1 MHLKKETI
9 GDCIIHCA
17 QKFKTSYALAFNN
30 EYFSYTEVHVLSDI
44 LADQFLNEGIIEN
57 DYVGLWGMNS
67 VNWIISF
74 LALTKIGAIPVLMNY
89 NYMPKEIHELI
100 SRFHLHHLLIGE
112 LPNPEYEAFNT
123 ASISTHSVKII
134 DIRSNTLKLKSFIP
148 TYDNISFKSKKS
160 TGDDYHKV
168 AAILFTS
175 GTTSGYKGVMLTHYN
190 VVNNSYAIATHLELT
205 KEDRI
210 CMPLPLFH
218 CFGIF
223 ACTLA
228 SLQSGSTL
236 HILQN
241 YRTSHI
247 LSCITKE
254 KCTVING
261 VPTNFLAMIHNA
273 NFEPHLVSTIRT
285 GLIAGSSILPQQL
298 KSIAAQFKNAHFLLA
313 YGQTEASPCISMT
326 TFNDL
331 YFEQFNSVGKPLP
344 YVEVKIVDPNTRSLC
359 PPNTIGE
366 IIARGYNLMAGYFEP
381 TTANSICAGWLYTED
396 LGFLDHEGYLH
407 ITGRKKEMIIRGGEN
422 ISPLEIE
429 NAILE
434 YAPVINV
441 KVIGTTNP
449 ILQEDITAC
458 LIVNDCYDQNEL
470 VSLLHSLLSP
480 YKIPANFLVFDAF
493 PLLASKKLDLVMLR
507 KYAEE
512 KLSMKS

>member
-1 MHLKKETI
+1 MYLKKETI
-9 GDCIIHCA
+9 GDCIIHSA

-30 EYFSYTEVHVLSDI
+30 EYFSYTELHILSDI
-44 LADQFLNEGIIEN
+44 LADQFLNEGIKEN
-57 DYVGLWGMNS
+57 DYIGLWGMNS
-67 VNWIISF
+67 ANWIISF

-89 NYMPKEIHELI
+89 NYVLTEVEQII
-100 SRFHLHHLLIGE
+100 SRFQFHYLLIGE
-112 LPNPEYEAFNT
+112 LPNSEYEHFNL
-123 ASISTHSVKII
+123 ASKYTDSVKII
-134 DIRSNTLKLKSFIP
+134 DIHSNTLKIKSFINR
-148 TYDNISFKSKKS
+148 YNAISFKSKKS
-160 TGDDYHKV
+160 TGNAYNKV
-168 AAILFTS
+168 AAVLFTS
-175 GTTSGYKGVMLTHYN
+175 GTTSGCKGVMLTHYS
-190 VVNNSYAIATHLELT
+190 VVNNSYAIAANLQLT
-205 KEDRI
+205 KDDRI

-236 HILQN
+236 YILQR

-247 LSCITKE
+247 LSCITNE
-254 KCTVING
+254 KCTVMNG
-261 VPTNFLAMIHNA
+261 VPTNFLAMINNA
-273 NFEPHLVSTIRT
+273 SFAPHLVSTIRT

-298 KSIAAQFKNAHFLLA
+298 KSIAAQFKNAHFLMA

-326 TFNDL
+326 TFSDHL
-331 YFEQFNSVGKPLP
+331 FQQINSVGRPLP
-344 YVEVKIVDPNTRSLC
+344 YVEVRIVDPDTCSPC

-366 IIARGYNLMAGYFEP
+366 IIARGYNLMTGYFEA
-381 TTANSICAGWLYTED
+381 TTTPSIRGGWLYTED
-396 LGFLDHEGYLH
+396 LGFLDNEGYLH

-434 YAPVINV
+434 YAPVVNV

-458 LIVNDCYDQNEL
+458 LVVTDCYNQNEL
-470 VSLLHSLLSP
+470 IHLLHNLLSP
-480 YKIPANFLVFDAF
+480 YKIPTNFLVFDAF
-493 PLLASKKLDLVMLR
+493 PLLTNKKLDLVMLK

-512 KLSMKS
+512 KLSTES